1 MESNNQ
7 QCPIPANSNQ
17 DRDWNSQLGALTPEE
32 CVSSTD
38 DNILPNNQ
46 HISYHRR
53 LPDAEYVP
61 VILSP
66 GYCFRPEDD
75 ELIVDYLNKEINRE
89 RPEYIRCIRNVNVYD
104 HSPEDLTRMYQS
116 LGKGEWYFFTSRER
130 KYLNGKR
137 PNRAAGNGYWKATVA
152 DKKILANGVHV
163 GFKKTLVFF
172 VGKPS
177 KGHKTDWIMHE
188 YVSNQPTTQIRTSAD
203 DAMRLDDCVMCR
215 IHKKYSK
222 TEEETESSETWNQ
235 AAPKRVHMGT
245 NQQQLSLEVE
255 NETAAYETW
264 NQAAPKRVKTEH
276 NQQQQLSL
284 EVTNLD
290 SQQNQQ
296 QAIHG
301 QLHFGP
307 ESQQANTNPDEAQAI
322 MDEDILQY
330 INFDELFES
339 HGLDS
344 NPMNMQQ
351 PIMDI
356 LQQNQLAMQYEIW
369 PNLPTL
375 EQNHGHIGTNQQ
387 QLSLEV
393 TNFNAQQNQQ
403 QEIHGQQLHFG
414 PESL

>member
-1 MESNNQ
+1 M
-7 QCPIPANSNQ
+7 
-17 DRDWNSQLGALTPEE
+17 
-32 CVSSTD
+32 
-38 DNILPNNQ
+38 
-46 HISYHRR
+46 
-53 LPDAEYVP
+53 
-61 VILSP
+61 LSP

-177 KGHKTDWIMHE
+177 KGHKTGWIMHE
-188 YVSNQPTTQIRTSAD
+188 YVSKQPTTQIRTSAD
-203 DAMRLDDCVMCR
+203 DPMRLDDCVMCR

-235 AAPKRVHMGT
+235 AAPK
-245 NQQQLSLEVE
+245 S
-255 NETAAYETW
+255 
-264 NQAAPKRVKTEH
+264 VKTEH
-276 NQQQQLSL
+276 MATNQQQQLSL
-284 EVTNLD
+284 EVTNFN

-301 QLHFGP
+301 QQLHFGP
-307 ESQQANTNPDEAQAI
+307 ESQQANTNPDEEQAI

-330 INFDELFES
+330 INFD
-339 HGLDS
+339 
-344 NPMNMQQ
+344 
-351 PIMDI
+351 
-356 LQQNQLAMQYEIW
+356 
-369 PNLPTL
+369 
-375 EQNHGHIGTNQQ
+375 
-387 QLSLEV
+387 
-393 TNFNAQQNQQ
+393 
-403 QEIHGQQLHFG
+403 
-414 PESL
+414 